1 MTQRRAA
8 IIACN
13 LGGPDKPEAVR
24 PFLFNLFNDKA
35 IIAAPQPMRFALAAL
50 ISTLRTRTAQG
61 NYAIMGGGSPIVPET
76 EKQAAALD
84 ALLARRLAGSG
95 VIAKTFLAMRY
106 WKPLTEDAARAA
118 AAWGATEAIF
128 LPLYPQFSTS
138 TTASSLA
145 AWRRSSKLPTKAVC
159 CYPSEALF
167 LEAHRDR
174 IMEAW
179 RAGGAP
185 PQPRILFSAHGLPQR
200 TIDRGDPYQWQVE
213 RTAAGVASLLP
224 SDWQV
229 RICYQSRVGPLKW
242 IGPSTEE
249 TLSEAAR
256 EGCGVV
262 LCPIAFVSEH
272 VETLVELDH
281 EYAELAAGLGLPYY
295 IRAPALSAAEP
306 FIESLANLVLDALAE
321 PPGAIR
327 SECGV
332 RLCPAAFSQCP
343 NQRTAPDQQ
352 PSSREAFTDA
362 G

>member
-1 MTQRRAA
+1 MTQRKAA

-24 PFLFNLFNDKA
+24 PFLFNLFSDKA

-50 ISTLRTRTAQG
+50 ISTLRTKTAQG

-84 ALLARRLAGSG
+84 ALLAERLAGSG
-95 VIAKTFLAMRY
+95 ILAKTFLAMRY
-106 WKPLTEDAARAA
+106 WKPFTEDAARAA
-118 AAWGATEAIF
+118 IGWGATEAIF

-145 AWRRSSKLPTKAVC
+145 AWRRASKLPTRAIC
-159 CYPSEALF
+159 CYPSETSF

-174 IMEAW
+174 ILAAW
-179 RAGGAP
+179 RAGGSP
-185 PQPRILFSAHGLPQR
+185 PQPLVLFSAHGLPQR

-213 RTAAGVASLLP
+213 RTSAGIGSLLP
-224 SDWQV
+224 ADWET

-249 TLSEAAR
+249 SLAAAAR
-256 EGCGVV
+256 ERRGVV
-262 LCPIAFVSEH
+262 LCPVAFVSEH

-281 EYAELAAGLGLPYY
+281 EYAELAKELGLPHY
-295 IRAPALSAAEP
+295 IRAPALGATAP
-306 FIESLANLVLDALAE
+306 FIESLGNLVVQALTE

-327 SECGV
+327 SECGA
-332 RLCPAAFSQCP
+332 RLCPVSFKQCP
-343 NQRTAPDQQ
+343 NQRAPAERSGALAGVPTA
-352 PSSREAFTDA
+352 
-362 G
+362 